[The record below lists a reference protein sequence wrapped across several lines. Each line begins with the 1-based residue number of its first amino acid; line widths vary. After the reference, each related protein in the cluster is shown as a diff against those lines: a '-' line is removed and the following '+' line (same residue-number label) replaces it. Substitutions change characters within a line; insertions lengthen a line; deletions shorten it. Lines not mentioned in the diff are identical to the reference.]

1 MDFVGQFIYKC
12 GMHPVLKTCSRI
24 LFPKVT
30 FGAPVTVRRLLASEF
45 AHFPRQRRSLKLASP
60 ETGCGFTLI
69 ELLVVIAIIAI
80 LAAMLLPA
88 LSKAKVK
95 AQGIQCLSNLKQLQL
110 AGLMYPDDNNGILR
124 TSGDNNEIAW
134 VMGWLDFAPNNP
146 ANYDVKLLNDP
157 KYAMFANYIKN
168 AGVYKCP
175 ADMSTTLVGSQRL
188 PRIRSMGMSQAIN
201 CQGFWLPSP
210 PYLVFKKITDVRSAA
225 MTYVLLD
232 EHPDSIN
239 AGGFANQM
247 VETPASAKIIDYPA
261 SYHNGAA
268 GISFMD
274 GHCEIKKW
282 QDPRTRPAPRYN
294 NNLQLNVASANN
306 QDMIWLSDR
315 TTVKK

>member
-1 MDFVGQFIYKC
+1 MNSQQISG
-12 GMHPVLKTCSRI
+12 S
-24 LFPKVT
+24 FP
-30 FGAPVTVRRLLASEF
+30 ASVRRPAGTLKKSSA
-45 AHFPRQRRSLKLASP
+45 RSR
-60 ETGCGFTLI
+60 GGFTLI

-88 LSKAKVK
+88 LAKSKIK
-95 AQGIQCLSNLKQLQL
+95 AQGIQCMSNLKQLQL
-110 AGLMYPDDNNGILR
+110 ACLMYPDDNNGILAP
-124 TSGDNNEIAW
+124 SGDNDQIAW
-134 VMGWLDFAPNNP
+134 VMGWLNFNNDDP
-146 ANYDVKLLNDP
+146 ANYDLKLLVDP
-157 KYAMFANYIKN
+157 KYAMFANYIKSP
-168 AGVYKCP
+168 GVYKCP
-175 ADMSTTLVGSQRL
+175 ADQSTTLVAGKRV

-201 CQGFWLPSP
+201 CQGYWLPYP
-210 PYLVFKKITDVRSAA
+210 KYRVFKKISEVVSPV

-247 VETPASAKIIDYPA
+247 VETPASAYIIDYPA

-294 NNLQLNVASANN
+294 NNLQLNVPSPNN
-306 QDMIWLSDR
+306 KDMIWLSER

>member
-1 MDFVGQFIYKC
+1 
-12 GMHPVLKTCSRI
+12 
-24 LFPKVT
+24 
-30 FGAPVTVRRLLASEF
+30 
-45 AHFPRQRRSLKLASP
+45 
-60 ETGCGFTLI
+60 
-69 ELLVVIAIIAI
+69 VVIAIIAI

-88 LSKAKVK
+88 LSKAKTK
-95 AQGIQCLSNLKQLQL
+95 AQGIQCMSNLKQLQL
-110 AGLMYPDDNNGILR
+110 ACLMYPDDNNGILAP
-124 TSGDNNEIAW
+124 SGDNNDIAW
-134 VMGWLDFAPNNP
+134 VMGWLDFAANNP
-146 ANYDVKLLNDP
+146 ANYDLKLLTDP

-175 ADMSTTLVGSQRL
+175 ADLSTTLVNNQRL

-201 CQGFWLPSP
+201 CQGFWLPAP
-210 PYLVFKKITDVRSAA
+210 KYLVFKKITDVRSAA
-225 MTYVLLD
+225 MTYVMLD

-274 GHCEIKKW
+274 AHCEIKKW
-282 QDPRTRPAPRYN
+282 MDARTRAPVRYN

-306 QDMIWLSDR
+306 TDMIWLSDR
-315 TTVKK
+315 TTVKR

>member
-1 MDFVGQFIYKC
+1 MPDQQFSER
-12 GMHPVLKTCSRI
+12 VLNSAPWPTG
-24 LFPKVT
+24 FPKQSSSKT
-30 FGAPVTVRRLLASEF
+30 DG
-45 AHFPRQRRSLKLASP
+45 
-60 ETGCGFTLI
+60 GFTLI

-88 LSKAKVK
+88 LAKAKIK
-95 AQGIQCLSNLKQLQL
+95 AQGIQCMSNLKQLQL
-110 AGLMYPDDNNGILR
+110 ACLMYPDDNNGILAP
-124 TSGDNNEIAW
+124 SGDNNDIAW

-146 ANYDVKLLNDP
+146 ANYDLKLLTDP

-175 ADMSTTLVGSQRL
+175 ADQSTTLVGSQRL

-201 CQGFWLPSP
+201 CQGFWLPAP
-210 PYLVFKKITDVRSAA
+210 KYRVFKKITDVRSAA
-225 MTYVLLD
+225 MTYVMLD

-239 AGGFANQM
+239 AGGFANEM
-247 VETPASAKIIDYPA
+247 VESPAAAKIIDYPA

-282 QDPRTRPAPRYN
+282 QDARTRPAPRYN

-306 QDMIWLSDR
+306 KDMIWLSER
-315 TTVKK
+315 TTEKR

>member
-1 MDFVGQFIYKC
+1 
-12 GMHPVLKTCSRI
+12 MHVQPDSTTIPARISRPPGAPKPSCSR
-24 LFPKVT
+24 
-30 FGAPVTVRRLLASEF
+30 
-45 AHFPRQRRSLKLASP
+45 P
-60 ETGCGFTLI
+60 EGGFTLI

-88 LSKAKVK
+88 LSKAKTK
-95 AQGIQCLSNLKQLQL
+95 AQGIQCMSNLKQLQL
-110 AGLMYPDDNNGILR
+110 ACLMYPDDNNGILAP
-124 TSGDNNEIAW
+124 SGDNDQIAW
-134 VMGWLDFAPNNP
+134 VMGWLDFAANNP
-146 ANYDVKLLNDP
+146 ANYDLKLLTDP

-175 ADMSTTLVGSQRL
+175 ADLSTTLVGNQRL

-201 CQGFWLPSP
+201 CQGFWLPAP
-210 PYLVFKKITDVRSAA
+210 KYQVFKKITDVRSAA
-225 MTYVLLD
+225 LTYVMLD

-247 VETPASAKIIDYPA
+247 VESPASAKIIDYPA

-282 QDPRTRPAPRYN
+282 MDARTRAPVRYN

-306 QDMIWLSDR
+306 ADMIWLSDR
-315 TTVKK
+315 TTVKR